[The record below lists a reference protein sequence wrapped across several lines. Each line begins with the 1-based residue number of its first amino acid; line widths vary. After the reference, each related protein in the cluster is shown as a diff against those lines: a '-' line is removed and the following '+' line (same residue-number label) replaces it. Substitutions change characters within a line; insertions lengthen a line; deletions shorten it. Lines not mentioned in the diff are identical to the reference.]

1 MKTRHFNLSF
11 FETKKKKR
19 KEKKREKEK
28 KKERKEKEE
37 DKKRKM
43 EIASESEKV
52 TSNLILHQHSE
63 AKETHSVPKFIPN
76 ETKYFK
82 NFLTCL
88 LL

>member
-1 MKTRHFNLSF
+1 
-11 FETKKKKR
+11 
-19 KEKKREKEK
+19 
-28 KKERKEKEE
+28 
-37 DKKRKM
+37 M

-82 NFLTCL
+82 RLSHLFVALRVSLNAHIL
-88 LL
+88 